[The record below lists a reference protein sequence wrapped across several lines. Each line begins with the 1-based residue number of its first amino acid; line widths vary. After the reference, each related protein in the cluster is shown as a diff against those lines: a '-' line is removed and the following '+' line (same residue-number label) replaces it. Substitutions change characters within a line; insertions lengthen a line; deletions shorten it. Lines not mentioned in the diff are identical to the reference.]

1 MWCYINTNPADE
13 SVRSQLKD
21 SEEMADEN
29 LEKLFEY
36 PAVPWRYLTHSTLLS
51 FHRRCKDTIV
61 LTVLQPHQ
69 VCIRRTHLLS
79 RSFPLGFLL
88 LWVFLLLFFTVQWR
102 HALVFMT
109 MSTHKFIFPVIRFR
123 TVSCRHIN
131 TFMQP

>member
-1 MWCYINTNPADE
+1 MLVLMWCYINTKPVDE

-69 VCIRRTHLLS
+69 VCIMKHTLAFTFLS
-79 RSFPLGFLL
+79 FRISLTVGFFVV
-88 LWVFLLLFFTVQWR
+88 VFYSAVETCISI
-102 HALVFMT
+102 HDHDYT
-109 MSTHKFIFPVIRFR
+109 
-123 TVSCRHIN
+123 
-131 TFMQP
+131 